1 MLSQSDKARQI
12 LWYFTYMCN
21 LRKKWTKH
29 IKINTVIET
38 EQRSLSEEGK
48 VGRGNK
54 WGRLKGANFQLQD
67 K

>member
-29 IKINTVIET
+29 IKIITVIET

-54 WGRLKGANFQLQD
+54 
-67 K
+67 